1 MSEDQVTEI
10 GVIVLVFKDGKVLFG
25 KRKSK
30 LSTDTYGVPGGHLEY
45 MESFEDCARREV
57 REETGMEI
65 QNIRFL
71 FAGNTTHFAP
81 KHFVNIGLVAD
92 WAAHEPQNIEPE
104 KCEGWAWYDLD
115 KIPDPI
121 MHSNQI
127 ALDAYK
133 TGRNYFDVG
142 AKGEECD

>member
-1 MSEDQVTEI
+1 MIEDQVTKV
-10 GVIVLVFKDGKVLFG
+10 GVIVLVFKGGKVLFG

-30 LSTDTYGVPGGHLEY
+30 LSTDTYGAPGGHLEY

-71 FAGNTTHFAP
+71 FAGNTTYFSP
-81 KHFVNIGLVAD
+81 KHFVNIGLMAD
-92 WAAHEPQNIEPE
+92 WKSGEPQNLEPD
-104 KCEGWAWYDLD
+104 KCESWAWYGLGE
-115 KIPDPI
+115 IPDPI
-121 MHSNQI
+121 MHTNQM

-133 TGRNYFDVG
+133 TGRNYFDVDV
-142 AKGEECD
+142 KGETRD

>member
-1 MSEDQVTEI
+1 MHESNVTKI
-10 GVIVLVFKDGKVLFG
+10 GVIAVVLKEGKILFG

-30 LSTDTYGVPGGHLEY
+30 LSTDTFGVPGGHLEY

-57 REETGMEI
+57 REETGIEI

-92 WAAHEPQNIEPE
+92 WKSGELQNLEPD
-104 KCEGWAWYDLD
+104 KCEGWEWYDMEDLP
-115 KIPDPI
+115 KPL
-121 MHSNQI
+121 MYTNAQ
-127 ALDAYK
+127 AVDAYK
-133 TGRNYFDVG
+133 TGKTYYDVQ
-142 AKGEECD
+142 